1 MKNALRKAQE
11 QILRAVVSSVSK
23 VYLVGG
29 TALALRYRHRDS
41 EDLDFFTQR
50 WTKALHRTLA
60 KRITATT
67 GFSAKLISEQR
78 KSGQAG
84 VAFYN
89 FQVTAKDLLKVD
101 VIEDVDRLLHPV
113 GPDGIA
119 SLDDIYLRK
128 LRAVIGWRSKSL
140 STGQE
145 LSGGR
150 QEAKDMFDLW
160 YLSVHHAPLHEWFSA
175 HFGREDYARL
185 ARWLQ
190 AMTRQDT
197 AFALLDVAP
206 GCDTKR
212 ILRHLEDQIY
222 DRLNRVYVSR

>member
-1 MKNALRKAQE
+1 MGKSLRKAQE
-11 QILRAVVSSVSK
+11 QILLAVASSSGQ

-29 TALALRYRHRDS
+29 TALTMRCQHRYS

-67 GFSAKLISEQR
+67 GFAATLLSEQR
-78 KSGQAG
+78 KPGQAG

-89 FQVTAKDLLKVD
+89 FKVTAKDLLKVD
-101 VIEDVDRLLHPV
+101 VIEDFDRLLHPV
-113 GPDGIA
+113 EPDGIA

-128 LRAVIGWRSKSL
+128 LRAVIGWRGKRSP
-140 STGQE
+140 TGQE

-150 QEAKDMFDLW
+150 QEAKDLFDVW
-160 YLSVHHAPLHEWFSA
+160 HLSTHHAPLHEWFPA
-175 HFGREDYARL
+175 HFDREDYARL
-185 ARWLQ
+185 TRWMQ
-190 AMTRQDT
+190 AMTRQET
-197 AFALLDVAP
+197 TFALLDVAP

-212 ILRHLEDQIY
+212 ILNHLENQIY
-222 DRLNRVYVSR
+222 DRLNRVYVR

>member
-1 MKNALRKAQE
+1 MSKSLRKAQE
-11 QILRAVVSSVSK
+11 QTLRVVACSGSQ

-29 TALALRYRHRDS
+29 TALAMRCRHRYS

-50 WTKALHRTLA
+50 WTQALHRTLA
-60 KRITATT
+60 KRITAAT
-67 GFSAKLISEQR
+67 GFPAKLLSEQR
-78 KSGQAG
+78 KPRQAG

-89 FQVTAKDLLKVD
+89 FQVSTKDLLKVD
-101 VIEDVDRLLHPV
+101 LIEDFDRLLHPV

-128 LRAVIGWRSKSL
+128 LRAVIGWRGKQSP
-140 STGQE
+140 TGQE

-160 YLSVHHAPLHEWFSA
+160 HLSAHHVPLHEWFPA

-185 ARWLQ
+185 TRWLL
-190 AMTRQDT
+190 AMTRQET

-212 ILRHLEDQIY
+212 ILRHLENQIY
-222 DRLNRVYVSR
+222 ERLNRVYVSR

>member
-1 MKNALRKAQE
+1 MSKALFNAQK
-11 QILRAVVSSVSK
+11 QILRVVASSHSN

-29 TALALRYRHRDS
+29 TALAIRYKHRYS

-60 KRITATT
+60 KRITAAT
-67 GFSAKLISEQR
+67 GFPAKLIAEQR
-78 KSGQAG
+78 KPGQAG

-89 FQVTAKDLLKVD
+89 FQITAKDLLKVD
-101 VIEDVDRLLHPV
+101 VIEDFDRLLHPV
-113 GPDGIA
+113 GSDGIA

-128 LRAVIGWRSKSL
+128 LRAVIGWRGKRSP
-140 STGQE
+140 TGQE

-150 QEAKDMFDLW
+150 EEAKDLYDLW
-160 YLSVHHAPLHEWFSA
+160 YLSAHHAPLHEWFPA

-185 ARWLQ
+185 THWLQ
-190 AMTRQDT
+190 TMTRQET
-197 AFALLDVAP
+197 TFALLDVAP

-212 ILRHLEDQIY
+212 IIRHLEDQIY
-222 DRLNRVYVSR
+222 DRLNRVYVPQ